1 MTEKISPHIPIK
13 PEDLDAELSKSLAQE
28 QSDREQIE
36 AKLALPAGYFKAL
49 RDSGSDWEFSIKLV
63 VLLEAALG
71 HVLAAQ
77 LQNDAV
83 KRHCE
88 RLNLSGGR
96 VSKLGLAED
105 IGVLTD
111 AERKS
116 FAVLADIRNTFAHRV
131 ENIGGNLESFARQ
144 MPDNTYESM
153 VRTIL
158 MVPTEMV
165 KDVRFLWA
173 PKDMH
178 AWIFRTH
185 MWLGATLLLT
195 ALAKQDRH
203 ASAEAQRR
211 KDLEAAADAHKK
223 GHPFTLEKMFSLP
236 DSPLAKAAMKAGHE
250 SKKTAQGGLGEEPGA

>member
-1 MTEKISPHIPIK
+1 MTESSSP
-13 PEDLDAELSKSLAQE
+13 PESSYPPDLQDALDESLIQE
-28 QSDREQIE
+28 ERDREQIE
-36 AKLALPAGYFKAL
+36 AKLGLPIGYFESMKEA
-49 RDSGSDWEFSIKLV
+49 GSDWEFSIKLV

-105 IGVLTD
+105 LGVLTD

-116 FAVLADIRNTFAHRV
+116 FTVLADIRNTFAHRV

-144 MPDNTYESM
+144 LTDNTYESM
-153 VRTIL
+153 VRAIL
-158 MVPTEMV
+158 MVPPEMV

-178 AWIFRTH
+178 AWMFRTQ

-211 KDLEAAADAHKK
+211 KDLEAAAEAHKK
-223 GHPFTLEKMFSLP
+223 GEPFTLEKMFSLP
-236 DSPLAKAAMKAGHE
+236 DSPQAKAAMKAFQN
-250 SKKTAQGGLGEEPGA
+250 KKPAQSGPGEEPGA